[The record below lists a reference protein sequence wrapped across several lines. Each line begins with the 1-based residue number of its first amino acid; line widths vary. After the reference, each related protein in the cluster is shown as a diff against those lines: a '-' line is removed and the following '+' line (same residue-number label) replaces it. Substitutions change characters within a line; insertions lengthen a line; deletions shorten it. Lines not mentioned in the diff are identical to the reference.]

1 MPWTEQNQRDAEQE
15 ANEFFGETITK
26 WEAWVDAVKAGAPTA
41 ASSQAAVEDAVRR
54 WQQSLSQLQ
63 AQSDSIASNDSV
75 MDELNQLAQE
85 VAQEK
90 TTLRKL
96 RSEAGTRADQA
107 DSVNPKVRPSPYT
120 NILGLNRVFRDST
133 NFNIM
138 IASIAFGVLAL
149 GSLGYLVY
157 SVTST
162 GNLVPTQ
169 YIQGGTG
176 RTKTGAK
183 E

>member
-1 MPWTEQNQRDAEQE
+1 MPWTEQNQKAAEHE
-15 ANEFFGETITK
+15 AESYFAETMEK
-26 WEAWVDAVKAGAPTA
+26 WEVWRNAVQAGAPTA

-54 WQQSLSQLQ
+54 WQQSLASLQ
-63 AQSDSIASNDSV
+63 AQSDSIASNDNA
-75 MDELNQLAQE
+75 MDELSQLAQQ

-90 TTLRKL
+90 ATLRKL
-96 RSEAGTRADQA
+96 RSEAGTRANQA

-120 NILGLNRVFRDST
+120 NILGLNRVFRGST

-138 IASIAFGVLAL
+138 MASIVFGVLSL

-162 GNLVPTQ
+162 GSLVPMQ
-169 YIQGGTG
+169 YIQSGTG
-176 RTKTGAK
+176 RTKTVEK
-183 E
+183 